1 MEVHNW
7 HWLPNAKPSWVVE
20 SKTVA
25 NIKKLGHLGG
35 RRASETEKLGQ
46 RRRWWW
52 WQLLTSDAQRRL
64 SSLPTSQ
71 SDPVCHLDHLA
82 PCSPQPMLDIRM
94 KFKNLNYKGGSQLAL
109 FYIYI
114 SMKEPL
120 QLKISPSS
128 TICLIPLRQL
138 SQEEDKNSSHLCHE
152 KRETVQKKTW
162 SLPCWVKG
170 PDKKVDFSLM
180 CRREIRSSE

>member
-35 RRASETEKLGQ
+35 REESGETENWGRGEDGGGSLIVMPSTGSVLSPPPSPTQSATWPPCPAAHTAQIQKL
-46 RRRWWW
+46 
-52 WQLLTSDAQRRL
+52 
-64 SSLPTSQ
+64 
-71 SDPVCHLDHLA
+71 
-82 PCSPQPMLDIRM
+82 
-94 KFKNLNYKGGSQLAL
+94 NLKTWIVWGSQLAL

-138 SQEEDKNSSHLCHE
+138 SQERTKQQSPASWEEGTNPE
-152 KRETVQKKTW
+152 KDLELTMLGK
-162 SLPCWVKG
+162 
-170 PDKKVDFSLM
+170 
-180 CRREIRSSE
+180 RSR